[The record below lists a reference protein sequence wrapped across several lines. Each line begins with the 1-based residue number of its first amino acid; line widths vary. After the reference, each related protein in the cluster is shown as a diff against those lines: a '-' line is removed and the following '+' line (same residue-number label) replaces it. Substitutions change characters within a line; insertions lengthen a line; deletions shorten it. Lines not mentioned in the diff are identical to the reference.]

1 MCFYRGV
8 SRVGKAELISAI
20 GELEQEQRRIAGR
33 ISALRELAAQLPGGA
48 AETPAVGV
56 VCPHDGL
63 QFASEA
69 RLEEHLANV
78 HA

>member
-1 MCFYRGV
+1 MAKI
-8 SRVGKAELISAI
+8 GKAELIAAI

-33 ISALRELAAQLPGGA
+33 ITALRELAAQLPGGT
-48 AETPAVGV
+48 AESPVAGV

-69 RLEEHLANV
+69 RLDEHLANV
-78 HA
+78 HAA